1 MQMQKRNPSATSE
14 KSVSSMNSNLSN
26 NSGNPYMKVTNYH
39 GGNISLKKKVVAE
52 SNLYE
57 KIKLA
62 NNKKRQ
68 GSTIFAVAK

>member
-1 MQMQKRNPSATSE
+1 
-14 KSVSSMNSNLSN
+14 
-26 NSGNPYMKVTNYH
+26 
-39 GGNISLKKKVVAE
+39 VVAE

-68 GSTIFAVAK
+68 GSTIFAVAKW